1 MKRTIKIYFPILALC
16 LLGGATY
23 LTMALISQI
32 TRKESDM
39 STKYPVEVNQQSDQ
53 PSPPPSDGVD
63 ERIAWVEN
71 GLVCMSA
78 DGQPQ

>member
-1 MKRTIKIYFPILALC
+1 MSKRILFPILALC
-16 LLGGATY
+16 ILGGGTF
-23 LTMALISQI
+23 LTVVLLSPI
-32 TRKESDM
+32 TRKESDV